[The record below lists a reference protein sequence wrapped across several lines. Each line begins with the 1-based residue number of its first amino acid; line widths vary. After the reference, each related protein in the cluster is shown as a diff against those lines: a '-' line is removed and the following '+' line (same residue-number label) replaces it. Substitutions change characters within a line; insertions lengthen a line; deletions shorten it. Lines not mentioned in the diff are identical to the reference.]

1 VEPTPSPEER
11 LLGRL
16 IADKYRLVAV
26 RAGGAFGTVFK
37 ADQEFCGRFVR
48 PVAVKISRQAGLTT
62 ETAPSLFGD
71 ALILARIM
79 ALSEGEGKQHLVPI
93 YDMGLLAEHENR
105 GYLVMEYVEGY
116 SLLSHIRAAGRV
128 GVAAGLRFI
137 KEICRALAL
146 VHQQG
151 AVHRDLKPDN
161 ILIDRR
167 GVVRVVD
174 FGLATF
180 ADRRL
185 GFAPG
190 PFGTFTYMAPE
201 TLLGRAT
208 AASDVY
214 GIGLMMYELFTGGG
228 PHLTAPWTPGD
239 KKDHSE
245 EHYRI
250 KRSLRFTPP
259 SEAHNE
265 IRFDFRWLDP
275 LILRCLEVDPRRRFI
290 DAGELLAAIETC
302 EAGGELPPEPVV
314 EGRAPGDEDIDAP
327 AQLLSPRFENVV
339 REVRRLLAG
348 QEYDQAI
355 DKLDVHRP
363 AEWAALDAAGAGT
376 LRLLGQAY
384 LGRGDVAAARECL
397 EQLRTAQKENAVLP
411 ETDFALALTDLIK
424 CYRRLNHPE
433 EAAACEEEVR
443 RLVVRG

>member
-1 VEPTPSPEER
+1 VDSTPSPEDR
-11 LLGRL
+11 LLGRV
-16 IADKYRLVAV
+16 IADKYRLVAI

-48 PVAVKISRQAGLTT
+48 PVAVKISRQTGLTL
-62 ETAPSLFGD
+62 ETAPNLFGD

-93 YDMGLLAEHENR
+93 YDMGLLPEHDNR
-105 GYLVMEYVEGY
+105 GFLVMEFVEGY
-116 SLLSHIRAAGRV
+116 SLLTHIRAAGRV
-128 GVAAGLRFI
+128 GVASGLRLI

-161 ILIDRR
+161 ILVDRR

-180 ADRRL
+180 ADRKL

-208 AASDVY
+208 PASDVY

-228 PHLTAPWTPGD
+228 PHLTAPWTSDD
-239 KKDHSE
+239 KKDRTE

-250 KRSLRFTPP
+250 KRRLRFAPP

-265 IRFDFRWLDP
+265 IRFDYRWLDP
-275 LILRCLEVDPRRRFI
+275 LILRCLEVDPRFRFAN
-290 DAGELLAAIETC
+290 AGDLVSAIEAC
-302 EAGGELPPEPVV
+302 EAGGEIPATPIV
-314 EGRAPGDEDIDAP
+314 EDAEAGSQEFESQMP
-327 AQLLSPRFENVV
+327 ALSPRFEEIA
-339 REVRRLLAG
+339 RDVRRLLARK
-348 QEYDQAI
+348 EYDQAI
-355 DKLDVHRP
+355 DRLDVHRP
-363 AEWAALDAAGAGT
+363 AEWAALDAAGAKT
-376 LRLLGQAY
+376 LLLLGQAY
-384 LGRGDVAAARECL
+384 LGRADLSAARECL
-397 EQLRTAQKENAVLP
+397 DQLCQAHKENAVLP
-411 ETDFALALTDLIK
+411 ETDYALAVSDLMK
-424 CYRRLNHPE
+424 CYRRLNRE
-433 EAAACEEEVR
+433 DDAAASDKELR
-443 RLVVRG
+443 RLVGK

>member
-1 VEPTPSPEER
+1 VDTSTSPEDR
-11 LLGRL
+11 LLGRV
-16 IADKYRLVAV
+16 IADKYRLVSV

-48 PVAVKISRQAGLTT
+48 PVAVKISRQTGLTL
-62 ETAPSLFGD
+62 ESAPNLFGD

-93 YDMGLLAEHENR
+93 YDMGLLPEHDNR

-116 SLLSHIRAAGRV
+116 SLLTHIRAAGRV

-137 KEICRALAL
+137 KEMCRALAL

-161 ILIDRR
+161 ILVDRR

-190 PFGTFTYMAPE
+190 PMGTFTYMAPE

-208 AASDVY
+208 PASDVY
-214 GIGLMMYELFTGGG
+214 GIGLLMYELFTGGG
-228 PHLTAPWTPGD
+228 PHLTAPWNTGD
-239 KKDHSE
+239 QKDHTE

-250 KRSLRFTPP
+250 KRRLRFAPP

-265 IRFDFRWLDP
+265 IRFDYRWLDA
-275 LILRCLEVDPRRRFI
+275 LILRCLEVDPRRRFD
-290 DAGELLAAIETC
+290 DAGELMAAIETC
-302 EAGGELPPEPVV
+302 EAGGELPQEPVV
-314 EGRAPGDEDIDAP
+314 ESLEAGDEDIDAP
-327 AQLLSPRFENVV
+327 VPSVNPRLEELV
-339 REVRRLLAG
+339 REVRRLLARKD
-348 QEYDQAI
+348 YDQAI

-363 AEWAALDAAGAGT
+363 AEWAVLDSASAAI
-376 LRLLGQAY
+376 LQLLGQAF
-384 LGRGDVAAARECL
+384 LGRGDVSAARECL
-397 EQLRTAQKENAVLP
+397 EQLCNAHKENAILP
-411 ETDFALALTDLIK
+411 EIDYALALTDLIK
-424 CYRRLNHPE
+424 CCRRLNRHE
-433 EAAACEEEVR
+433 QAAACEEEAR
-443 RLVVRG
+443 RLMGK